1 MSEYTPMMKHYLEIK
16 EKYPDALVFYRLGD
30 FYEMFFDDAKTASQ
44 QLDLVLTGRNAGV
57 EEKVPMC
64 GVPFHAVNGYIQR
77 LINKGYKVAIVEQL
91 EDPSQAVGLV
101 KRDVI
106 KIVTPGTIMDE
117 ITDETTSVYL
127 GSLSDYDYGYSLAI
141 CDCTTGE
148 GKFIEVNH
156 DSTSLIQTIISN
168 DIKEIV
174 VNSKFNKKVL
184 NSLSDNYFLTISVCD
199 DSTIKDEY
207 KHLLNGCDV
216 VHIKEAF
223 GRLLNYLEIT
233 QKRTMSQLRPF
244 EIINEKDYLKMDYS
258 TILALELIQPSK
270 TNNKSITLYSF
281 LNNCRSAI
289 GARQLKKWVAR
300 PLRNI
305 DKINQRL
312 DMITYLNK
320 NFLKREQLKEYLSSL
335 YDIER
340 IVARIAYGSAN
351 PKDCQRLNK
360 SLENVVEILSIV
372 KESGCY
378 PEFDDISPCQDI
390 YQLLNEA
397 LTDDPPTLIRD
408 GNIFKDGYDT
418 QLDEYRNI
426 LKNGKNWLASLEQ
439 SERERTQIKTLKIGY
454 NRVFGYYIEISK
466 GALNQIKEEWGY
478 QRKQTLTTGER
489 FITQQL
495 KEKEDM
501 ILHAEEKSLKLEVT
515 LFTQL
520 LEKIKKDLAD
530 LQRLSNA
537 LAIIDAIYSLTV
549 VSSNFGYVRPTFNN
563 EHLINIVNGTHP
575 ILNSFKNIK
584 YVPNDLYMDKDITTL
599 VITGPNMGGKSTYM
613 RQCVLLAIMAQI
625 GCYLPAKKAELP
637 LFDQIFTRI
646 GSTDDILS
654 GQSTFMVEMLEANN
668 ALSKAT
674 QDSLIIFD
682 EIGRGTSTYDG
693 MALAQAMLEY
703 IDAAIKAKTLFSTHY
718 HELTAL
724 ENNMEHLKNKHV
736 QVAEDKGEITF
747 LYKVKDG
754 KADKSYGIHVASLA
768 KLPNSVIERAKSLLK
783 QLENTKRIRNDQSQI
798 IMLEKVP
805 NDLQQIKDLLLLADP
820 NNMTP
825 LEALQFV
832 SSLKEKIKDNNK

>member
-16 EKYPDALVFYRLGD
+16 EKYPNALVFYRLGD
-30 FYEMFFDDAKTASQ
+30 FYEMFFDDAKTASHE
-44 QLDLVLTGRNAGV
+44 LDLVLTGRNAGV

-91 EDPSQAVGLV
+91 EDPTEAVGLV

-117 ITDETTSVYL
+117 LTDETGSIYL
-127 GSLSDYDYGYSLAI
+127 ASLVDQGYGYSLAI

-148 GKFIEVNH
+148 GKFISINH
-156 DSTSLIQTIISN
+156 DTTSLIQTLISN
-168 DIKEIV
+168 EVRELV
-174 VNSKFNKKVL
+174 VDSKFNKKTL
-184 NSLSDNYFLTISVCD
+184 TNLSDSYFLTISECNET
-199 DSTIKDEY
+199 TIKEDY
-207 KHLLNGCDV
+207 KHLLNGCQDI
-216 VHIKEAF
+216 HLNEAF
-223 GRLLNYLEIT
+223 GRLLNYLEVT

-244 EIINEKDYLKMDYS
+244 ELINEEDYLKMDYS
-258 TILALELIQPSK
+258 TIIGLELVQPSK

-281 LNNCRSAI
+281 LNNTRSAI
-289 GARQLKKWVAR
+289 GARQLKKWVSR
-300 PLRNI
+300 PLRDINKI
-305 DKINQRL
+305 DQRL

-335 YDIER
+335 YDLER

-351 PKDCQRLNK
+351 PKDCQRLAK
-360 SLENVVEILSIV
+360 SLENVPEILNIV
-372 KESGCY
+372 KESKCY
-378 PEFDDISPCQDI
+378 PEYDDINSCREI
-390 YQLLNEA
+390 YDLLNEA
-397 LTDDPPTLIRD
+397 LTEDPPVLIRD
-408 GNIFKDGYDT
+408 GNIFKDGYDK

-426 LKNGKNWLASLEQ
+426 LKNGKNWIASLEQ

-454 NRVFGYYIEISK
+454 NRVFGYYIEVSK
-466 GALNQIKEEWGY
+466 GALSQIKEEWGY

-489 FITQQL
+489 FITEQL

-501 ILHAEEKSLKLEVT
+501 ILHAEEKSLKLEVA
-515 LFTQL
+515 LFSQL
-520 LEKIKKDLAD
+520 IDKIKKDLYN
-530 LQRLSNA
+530 LQQLSNC
-537 LAIIDAIYSLTV
+537 LAVIDAIYSLAV

-563 EHLINIVNGTHP
+563 DHLLNIVSGKHP

-584 YVPNDLYMDKDITTL
+584 YVPNDLYMDKEVTTL

-674 QDSLIIFD
+674 KDSLIIFD

-724 ENNMEHLKNKHV
+724 ENNMEHLRNKHV
-736 QVAEDKGEITF
+736 QVAENDGEITF

-768 KLPNSVIERAKSLLK
+768 KLPSSVIERAKALLK
-783 QLENTKRIRNDQSQI
+783 ELESSKKIRNDQSQI
-798 IMLEKVP
+798 IMLEKIP
-805 NDLQQIKDLLLLADP
+805 NDLQQVKQLLQLADP

-825 LEALQFV
+825 IEALQFV
-832 SSLKEKIKDNNK
+832 STLKEKIKDSNK

>member
-30 FYEMFFDDAKTASQ
+30 FYEMFFDDARTASHE
-44 QLDLVLTGRNAGV
+44 LDLVLTGRNAGV

-91 EDPSQAVGLV
+91 EDPAEAVGLV

-117 ITDETTSVYL
+117 LTDETGSVYL
-127 GSLSDYDYGYSLAI
+127 ASLVDHNYGYSLAI

-148 GKFIEVNH
+148 GKFISINH
-156 DSTSLIQTIISN
+156 DNTSLIQTLISN
-168 DIKEIV
+168 EVRELV
-174 VNSKFNKKVL
+174 VDSKFNKKTL
-184 NSLSDNYFLTISVCD
+184 TNLSDSYFLTISECNET
-199 DSTIKDEY
+199 TIKEEY
-207 KHLLNGCDV
+207 KHLLNGCQDI
-216 VHIKEAF
+216 HLNEAF
-223 GRLLNYLEIT
+223 GRLLNYLEVT

-244 EIINEKDYLKMDYS
+244 ELINEEDYLKMDYS
-258 TILALELIQPSK
+258 TIIGLELVQPSK

-281 LNNCRSAI
+281 LNNTRSAI
-289 GARQLKKWVAR
+289 GARQLKKWVSR
-300 PLRNI
+300 PLRDI

-335 YDIER
+335 YDLER

-351 PKDCQRLNK
+351 PKDCQRLAK
-360 SLENVVEILSIV
+360 SLENVPEILNIV
-372 KESGCY
+372 KESKCY
-378 PEFDDISPCQDI
+378 PEYDDINSCREI
-390 YQLLNEA
+390 YDLLNEA
-397 LTDDPPTLIRD
+397 LTEDPPVLVRD
-408 GNIFKDGYDT
+408 GNIFKDGYDK
-418 QLDEYRNI
+418 QLDEYRDI
-426 LKNGKNWLASLEQ
+426 LKNGKNWIASLEQ

-454 NRVFGYYIEISK
+454 NRVFGYYIEVSK

-489 FITQQL
+489 FITEQL

-501 ILHAEEKSLKLEVT
+501 ILHAEEKSLKLEVA
-515 LFTQL
+515 LFSQL
-520 LEKIKKDLAD
+520 LDKIKKDLYN
-530 LQRLSNA
+530 LQQLSNC
-537 LAIIDAIYSLTV
+537 LAVIDAIYSLAV

-563 EHLINIVNGTHP
+563 DHLINIVGGKHP

-584 YVPNDLYMDKDITTL
+584 YVPNDLYMDKEVTTL

-674 QDSLIIFD
+674 KDSLIIFD

-718 HELTAL
+718 HELTSL
-724 ENNMEHLKNKHV
+724 ENNMEHLRNKHV
-736 QVAEDKGEITF
+736 QVAENDGEISF

-768 KLPNSVIERAKSLLK
+768 KLPSSVIERAKTLLK
-783 QLENTKRIRNDQSQI
+783 ELESTKKIRNDQSQI
-798 IMLEKVP
+798 IMLEKIP
-805 NDLQQIKDLLLLADP
+805 NDLQQVKELLQLADP

-825 LEALQFV
+825 IEALQFV
-832 SSLKEKIKDNNK
+832 STLKEKIKDSNK

>member
-16 EKYPDALVFYRLGD
+16 EKYPNALVFYRLGD
-30 FYEMFFDDAKTASQ
+30 FYEMFFDDAKTASHE
-44 QLDLVLTGRNAGV
+44 LDLVLTGRNAGV

-91 EDPSQAVGLV
+91 EDPAEAVGLV

-117 ITDETTSVYL
+117 LTDETGSIYL
-127 GSLSDYDYGYSLAI
+127 ASLVDQGYGYSLAI

-148 GKFIEVNH
+148 GKFISINH
-156 DSTSLIQTIISN
+156 DTTSLIQTLISN
-168 DIKEIV
+168 EVRELV
-174 VNSKFNKKVL
+174 VDSKFNKKTL
-184 NSLSDNYFLTISVCD
+184 TNLSDSYFLTISECNET
-199 DSTIKDEY
+199 TIKEDY
-207 KHLLNGCDV
+207 KHLLNGCQDI
-216 VHIKEAF
+216 HLNEAF
-223 GRLLNYLEIT
+223 GRLLNYLEVT

-244 EIINEKDYLKMDYS
+244 ELINEEDYLKMDYS
-258 TILALELIQPSK
+258 TIIGLELVQPSK

-281 LNNCRSAI
+281 LNNTRSAI
-289 GARQLKKWVAR
+289 GARQLKKWVSR
-300 PLRNI
+300 PLRDINKI
-305 DKINQRL
+305 DQRL

-335 YDIER
+335 YDLER

-351 PKDCQRLNK
+351 PKDCQRLAK
-360 SLENVVEILSIV
+360 SLENVPEILNIV
-372 KESGCY
+372 KESKCY
-378 PEFDDISPCQDI
+378 PEYDDINSCREI
-390 YQLLNEA
+390 YDLLNEA
-397 LTDDPPTLIRD
+397 LTEDPPVLIRD
-408 GNIFKDGYDT
+408 GNIFKDGYDK

-426 LKNGKNWLASLEQ
+426 LKNGKNWIASLEQ

-454 NRVFGYYIEISK
+454 NRVFGYYIEVSK
-466 GALNQIKEEWGY
+466 GALSQIKEEWGY

-489 FITQQL
+489 FITEQL

-501 ILHAEEKSLKLEVT
+501 ILHAEEKSLKLEVA
-515 LFTQL
+515 LFSQL
-520 LEKIKKDLAD
+520 IDKIKKDLYN
-530 LQRLSNA
+530 LQQLSNC
-537 LAIIDAIYSLTV
+537 LAVIDAIYSLAV

-563 EHLINIVNGTHP
+563 DHLLNIVSGKHP

-584 YVPNDLYMDKDITTL
+584 YVPNDLYMDKEVTTL

-674 QDSLIIFD
+674 KDSLIIFD

-724 ENNMEHLKNKHV
+724 ENNMEHLRNKHV
-736 QVAEDKGEITF
+736 QVAENDGEITF

-768 KLPNSVIERAKSLLK
+768 KLPSSVIERAKALLK
-783 QLENTKRIRNDQSQI
+783 ELESTKKIRNDQSQI
-798 IMLEKVP
+798 IMLEKIP
-805 NDLQQIKDLLLLADP
+805 NDLQQVKQLLQLADP

-825 LEALQFV
+825 IEALQFV
-832 SSLKEKIKDNNK
+832 STLKEKIKDSNK

>member
-1 MSEYTPMMKHYLEIK
+1 MSEYTPMMKHYLQIK
-16 EKYPDALVFYRLGD
+16 AQNPDALVFYRLGD
-30 FYEMFFDDAKTASQ
+30 FYEMFFEDAKIASHE
-44 QLDLVLTGRNAGV
+44 LDLVLTGRNAGV

-77 LINKGYKVAIVEQL
+77 LIAKGYKVAIVEQL
-91 EDPSQAVGLV
+91 EDPSDAVGLV

-117 ITDETTSVYL
+117 LTDEIGSIYL
-127 GSLSDYDYGYSLAI
+127 AGLVDYGYGYSLAI

-148 GKFIEVNH
+148 GKLLNISH
-156 DSTSLIQTIISN
+156 DQTALMQTIVSN
-168 DIKEIV
+168 EIKEIV
-174 VNSKFNKKVL
+174 TDSNFNKKVL
-184 NSLSDNYFLTISVCD
+184 VTLTDNCFLTISQCEQTD
-199 DSTIKDEY
+199 LKNEY
-207 KHLLNGCDV
+207 KHLLNGCDDI
-216 VHIKEAF
+216 HMHEAL

-244 EIINEKDYLKMDYS
+244 EVINEDDYLKMDYS
-258 TILALELIQPSK
+258 TLMGLELIQPGK
-270 TNNKSITLYSF
+270 NNNKSITLYSF

-289 GARQLKKWVAR
+289 GARLLKKWVNR
-300 PLRNI
+300 PLR
-305 DKINQRL
+305 DLKKINQRL

-320 NFLKREQLKEYLSSL
+320 NFLKREELKEYLSEL
-335 YDIER
+335 YDLER

-351 PKDCQRLNK
+351 PKDCQRLAK
-360 SLENVVEILSIV
+360 SLEKVPQILEIV
-372 KESGCY
+372 RQSGCY
-378 PEFDDISPCQDI
+378 PQLDNIDTCRDI
-390 YQLLNEA
+390 YGLLTTS
-397 LTDDPPTLIRD
+397 LVDDPPVFVRD
-408 GNIFKDGYDT
+408 GGIFKDGYDR
-418 QLDEYRNI
+418 QLDEYRDI
-426 LKNGKNWLASLEQ
+426 LKNGKKWIASLEQ

-454 NRVFGYYIEISK
+454 NRVFGYYIEVSK
-466 GALNQIKEEWGY
+466 GALGQIKEEWGY
-478 QRKQTLTTGER
+478 QRKQTLANGER
-489 FITQQL
+489 FITVQL

-501 ILHAEEKSLKLEVT
+501 ILHAEEKSLKLETV
-515 LFTQL
+515 LFNEL
-520 LEKIKKDLAD
+520 LEKIKHRLAQ
-530 LQRLSNA
+530 LQQLSNA
-537 LAIIDAIYSLTV
+537 LALIDALYSLSV
-549 VSSNFGYVRPTFNN
+549 ISSGFGYVRPNFN
-563 EHLINIVNGTHP
+563 EQGILDIVEGKHP
-575 ILNSFKNIK
+575 ILNSFKNIQ
-584 YVPNDLYMDKDITTL
+584 YVANDLYMDKKISTI

-613 RQCVLLAIMAQI
+613 RQCVLLCIMAQI
-625 GCYLPAKKAELP
+625 GCYLPAKKAYLP

-674 QDSLIIFD
+674 ENSLIIFD

-703 IDAAIKAKTLFSTHY
+703 IDATIRAKTLFSTHY

-724 ENNMEHLKNKHV
+724 ENNMEHLRNKHV
-736 QVAEDKGEITF
+736 MVAENNGDITF

-768 KLPNSVIERAKSLLK
+768 KLPQAVIDRAKELLK
-783 QLENTKRIRNDQSQI
+783 DLESNKKVHNDQGQI

-805 NDLQQIKDLLLLADP
+805 NDLQEVKSLLELADP

-832 SSLKEKIKDNNK
+832 NTLKGKIKDSKK

>member
-30 FYEMFFDDAKTASQ
+30 FYEMFFDDAKTASHE
-44 QLDLVLTGRNAGV
+44 LDLVLTGRNAGV

-91 EDPSQAVGLV
+91 EDPAEAVGLV

-117 ITDETTSVYL
+117 LTDETGSIYL
-127 GSLSDYDYGYSLAI
+127 ASLVDQGYGYSLAI

-148 GKFIEVNH
+148 GKFISINH
-156 DSTSLIQTIISN
+156 DTTSLIQTLISN
-168 DIKEIV
+168 EVRELV
-174 VNSKFNKKVL
+174 VDSKFNKKTL
-184 NSLSDNYFLTISVCD
+184 TNLSDSYFLTISECNET
-199 DSTIKDEY
+199 TIKEDY
-207 KHLLNGCDV
+207 KHLLNGCQDI
-216 VHIKEAF
+216 HLNEAF
-223 GRLLNYLEIT
+223 GRLLNYLEVT

-244 EIINEKDYLKMDYS
+244 ELINEEDYLKMDYS
-258 TILALELIQPSK
+258 TIIGLELVQPSK

-281 LNNCRSAI
+281 LNNTRSAI
-289 GARQLKKWVAR
+289 GARQLKKWVSR
-300 PLRNI
+300 PLRDINKI
-305 DKINQRL
+305 DQRL

-335 YDIER
+335 YDLER

-351 PKDCQRLNK
+351 PKDCQRLAK
-360 SLENVVEILSIV
+360 SLENVPEILNIV
-372 KESGCY
+372 KESKCY
-378 PEFDDISPCQDI
+378 PEYDDINSCREI
-390 YQLLNEA
+390 YDLLNEA
-397 LTDDPPTLIRD
+397 LTEDPPVLIRD
-408 GNIFKDGYDT
+408 GNIFKDGYDK

-426 LKNGKNWLASLEQ
+426 LKNGKNWIASLEQ

-454 NRVFGYYIEISK
+454 NRVFGYYIEVSK
-466 GALNQIKEEWGY
+466 GALSQIKEEWGY

-489 FITQQL
+489 FITEQL

-501 ILHAEEKSLKLEVT
+501 ILHAEEKSLKLEVA
-515 LFTQL
+515 LFSQL
-520 LEKIKKDLAD
+520 IDKIKKDLYN
-530 LQRLSNA
+530 LQQLSNC
-537 LAIIDAIYSLTV
+537 LAVIDAIYSLAV

-563 EHLINIVNGTHP
+563 DHLLNIVSGKHP

-584 YVPNDLYMDKDITTL
+584 YVPNDLYMDKEVTTL

-674 QDSLIIFD
+674 KDSLIIFD

-724 ENNMEHLKNKHV
+724 ENNMEHLRNKHV
-736 QVAEDKGEITF
+736 QVAENDGEITF

-768 KLPNSVIERAKSLLK
+768 KLPSSVIERAKALLK
-783 QLENTKRIRNDQSQI
+783 ELESSKKIRNDQSQI
-798 IMLEKVP
+798 IMLEKIP
-805 NDLQQIKDLLLLADP
+805 NDLQQVKQLLQLADP

-825 LEALQFV
+825 IEALQFV
-832 SSLKEKIKDNNK
+832 STLKEKIKDSNK

>member
-16 EKYPDALVFYRLGD
+16 EKYPNALVFYRLGD
-30 FYEMFFDDAKTASQ
+30 FYEMFFDDAKTASHE
-44 QLDLVLTGRNAGV
+44 LDLVLTGRNAGV

-91 EDPSQAVGLV
+91 EDPAEAVGLV

-117 ITDETTSVYL
+117 LTDETGSIYL
-127 GSLSDYDYGYSLAI
+127 ASLVDQGYGYSLAI

-148 GKFIEVNH
+148 GKFISINH
-156 DSTSLIQTIISN
+156 DTTSLIQTLISN
-168 DIKEIV
+168 EVRELV
-174 VNSKFNKKVL
+174 VDSKFNKKTL
-184 NSLSDNYFLTISVCD
+184 TNLSDSYFLTISECNET
-199 DSTIKDEY
+199 TIKEDY
-207 KHLLNGCDV
+207 KHLLNGCQDI
-216 VHIKEAF
+216 HLNEAF
-223 GRLLNYLEIT
+223 GRLLNYLEVT

-244 EIINEKDYLKMDYS
+244 ELINEEDYLKMDYS
-258 TILALELIQPSK
+258 TIIGLELVQPSK

-281 LNNCRSAI
+281 LNNTRSAI
-289 GARQLKKWVAR
+289 GARQLKKWVSR
-300 PLRNI
+300 PLRDINKI
-305 DKINQRL
+305 DQRL

-335 YDIER
+335 YDLER

-351 PKDCQRLNK
+351 PKDCQRLAK
-360 SLENVVEILSIV
+360 SLENVPEILNIV
-372 KESGCY
+372 KESKCY
-378 PEFDDISPCQDI
+378 PEYDDINSCREI
-390 YQLLNEA
+390 YDLLNEA
-397 LTDDPPTLIRD
+397 LTEDPPVLIRD
-408 GNIFKDGYDT
+408 GNIFKDGYDK

-426 LKNGKNWLASLEQ
+426 LKNGKNWIASLEQ

-454 NRVFGYYIEISK
+454 NRVFGYYIEVSK
-466 GALNQIKEEWGY
+466 GALSQIKEEWGY

-489 FITQQL
+489 FITEQL

-501 ILHAEEKSLKLEVT
+501 ILHAEEKSLKLEVA
-515 LFTQL
+515 LFSQL
-520 LEKIKKDLAD
+520 IDKIKKDLYN
-530 LQRLSNA
+530 LQQLSNC
-537 LAIIDAIYSLTV
+537 LAVIDAIYSLAV

-563 EHLINIVNGTHP
+563 DHLLNIVSGKHP

-584 YVPNDLYMDKDITTL
+584 YVPNDLYMDKEVTTL

-674 QDSLIIFD
+674 KDSLIIFD

-724 ENNMEHLKNKHV
+724 ENNMEHLRNKHV
-736 QVAEDKGEITF
+736 QVAENDGEITF

-768 KLPNSVIERAKSLLK
+768 KLPSSVIERAKALLK
-783 QLENTKRIRNDQSQI
+783 ELESSKKIRNDQSQI
-798 IMLEKVP
+798 IMLEKIP
-805 NDLQQIKDLLLLADP
+805 NDLQQVKQLLQLADP

-825 LEALQFV
+825 IEALQFV
-832 SSLKEKIKDNNK
+832 STLKEKIKDSNK

>member
-30 FYEMFFDDAKTASQ
+30 FYEMFFDDAKTASHE
-44 QLDLVLTGRNAGV
+44 LDLVLTGRNAGV

-91 EDPSQAVGLV
+91 EDPAEAVGLV

-117 ITDETTSVYL
+117 LTDETGSIYL
-127 GSLSDYDYGYSLAI
+127 ASLVDQGYGYSLAI

-148 GKFIEVNH
+148 GKFISINH
-156 DSTSLIQTIISN
+156 DTTSLIQTLISN
-168 DIKEIV
+168 EVRELV
-174 VNSKFNKKVL
+174 VDSKFNKKTL
-184 NSLSDNYFLTISVCD
+184 TNLSDSYFLTISECNET
-199 DSTIKDEY
+199 TIKEDY
-207 KHLLNGCDV
+207 KHLLNGCQDI
-216 VHIKEAF
+216 HLNEAF
-223 GRLLNYLEIT
+223 GRLLNYLEVT

-244 EIINEKDYLKMDYS
+244 ELINEEDYLKMDYS
-258 TILALELIQPSK
+258 TIIGLELVQPSK

-281 LNNCRSAI
+281 LNNTRSAI
-289 GARQLKKWVAR
+289 GARQLKKWVSR
-300 PLRNI
+300 PLRDINKI
-305 DKINQRL
+305 DQRL

-335 YDIER
+335 YDLER

-351 PKDCQRLNK
+351 PKDCQRLAK
-360 SLENVVEILSIV
+360 SLENVPEILNIV
-372 KESGCY
+372 KESKCY
-378 PEFDDISPCQDI
+378 PEYDDINSCREI
-390 YQLLNEA
+390 YDLLNEA
-397 LTDDPPTLIRD
+397 LTEDPPVLIRD
-408 GNIFKDGYDT
+408 GNIFKDGYDK

-426 LKNGKNWLASLEQ
+426 LKNGKNWIASLEQ

-454 NRVFGYYIEISK
+454 NRVFGYYIEVSK
-466 GALNQIKEEWGY
+466 GALSQIKEEWGY

-489 FITQQL
+489 FITEQL

-501 ILHAEEKSLKLEVT
+501 ILHAEEKSLKLEVA
-515 LFTQL
+515 LFSQL
-520 LEKIKKDLAD
+520 IDKIKKDLYN
-530 LQRLSNA
+530 LQQLSNC
-537 LAIIDAIYSLTV
+537 LAVIDAIYSLAV

-563 EHLINIVNGTHP
+563 DHLLNIVSGKHP

-584 YVPNDLYMDKDITTL
+584 YVPNDLYMDKEVTTL

-674 QDSLIIFD
+674 KDSLIIFD

-724 ENNMEHLKNKHV
+724 ENNMEHLRNKHV
-736 QVAEDKGEITF
+736 QVAENDGEITF

-768 KLPNSVIERAKSLLK
+768 KLPSSVIERAKALLK
-783 QLENTKRIRNDQSQI
+783 ELESTKKIRNDQSQI
-798 IMLEKVP
+798 IMLEKIP
-805 NDLQQIKDLLLLADP
+805 NDLQQVKQLLQLADP

-825 LEALQFV
+825 IEALQFV
-832 SSLKEKIKDNNK
+832 STLKEKIKDSNK